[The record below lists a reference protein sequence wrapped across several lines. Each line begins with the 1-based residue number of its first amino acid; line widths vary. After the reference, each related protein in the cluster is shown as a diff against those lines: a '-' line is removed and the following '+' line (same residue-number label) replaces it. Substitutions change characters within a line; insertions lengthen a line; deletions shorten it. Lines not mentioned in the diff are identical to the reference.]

1 MITKVKRDRIKF
13 WFDIY
18 IAVIGIITLS
28 LFLIILGYKLNPSQI
43 VLIKSTINF
52 IIITFLLQEI
62 IRFIIN
68 LHVKNYFKN
77 HIFEFI
83 IVVLLS
89 LDMSFTGTIMN
100 VIWGIN
106 PSLNNIQVTL
116 IYTGIL
122 HLLIIITFFIKL
134 LRYSY
139 LLDKIKLHPGAIFA
153 LSFLFIII
161 LGTILLLLPNSTP
174 TGKSISLIDSL
185 FTSTSAVC
193 VTGLI
198 VLDTAKDFTFIGQL
212 VILFLIQ
219 TGGLGVMTLTTFFA
233 MYLSGGTSFKIKIM
247 MKDLLSQ
254 ESLAEVRNIIL
265 KILLFTFLIESLAA
279 LILYL
284 SMGGSLI
291 EIKWNLLFSSIFHSV
306 SAFCNAGFSIYS
318 AGLMDDTLLNNY
330 SFYTIIMILIVLGGL
345 GFSVLS
351 NLFQLRNRKNNLQKL
366 KYRLTIS
373 TKIVLSSTLILI
385 FSGALFVFFAEPYSF
400 NSSMGFFEKIFHSF
414 FLSVTARTA
423 GFNTVPIDLLTN
435 VTIIVL
441 LPLMWIGASPGST
454 GGGIKTTTISA
465 AFLSLFNLMRG
476 KEKVELFHR
485 EIDSDSIKKAFLVIL
500 SSLIFLGMGVFVLVW
515 IEPTKQPLDLIFEAT
530 SALGTVGLSRN
541 LTSFLG
547 TGGKAVIIILMFVGR
562 IGVLT
567 FFMAFVRNKSEL
579 HYSYPKT
586 DIMIG

>member
-89 LDMSFTGTIMN
+89 LDMSFPGTIMN

-265 KILLFTFLIESLAA
+265 KILLFTFLIESLGA
-279 LILYL
+279 LLLYL

>member
-13 WFDIY
+13 WLDIY
-18 IAVIGIITLS
+18 IAIIGLTTLL
-28 LFLIILGYKLNPSQI
+28 LFLIILGYKLNASQI
-43 VLIKSTINF
+43 GLIKYAINF
-52 IIITFLLQEI
+52 IIITFLFQEVM
-62 IRFIIN
+62 RFIIYFN
-68 LHVKNYFKN
+68 KKNYIKE
-77 HIFEFI
+77 HIFETII
-83 IVVLLS
+83 IVLFS
-89 LDMSFTGTIMN
+89 LDMSFPGTIMN
-100 VIWGIN
+100 IIMGIN
-106 PSLNNIQVTL
+106 PDLNHTQITL
-116 IYTGIL
+116 IYIGIL
-122 HLLIIITFFIKL
+122 HLLIIATFLIKL

-139 LLDKIKLHPGAIFA
+139 ILDKVKLHPGAIFG

-161 LGTILLLLPNSTP
+161 FGTILLLLPNSTP
-174 TGKSISLIDSL
+174 SGKSISLVDSL

-198 VLDTAKDFTFIGQL
+198 VVDTAKDFTFIGQL
-212 VILFLIQ
+212 IILFLIQ
-219 TGGLGVMTLTTFFA
+219 IGGLGVMTLTTFFA

-254 ESLAEVRNIIL
+254 ESLIEVRNLIL
-265 KILLFTFLIESLAA
+265 KIFLFTFVIELLAT
-279 LILYL
+279 ILLYF
-284 SMGGSLI
+284 SMGGSFI
-291 EIKWNLLFSSIFHSV
+291 DIKWNLLFSSIFHSV

-318 AGLMDDTLLNNY
+318 AGLMEDTILNNY
-330 SFYTIIMILIVLGGL
+330 SFYTIIMVLIVLGGL
-345 GFSVLS
+345 GFSALS
-351 NLFQLRNRKNNLQKL
+351 NLFQLRPRKNNLQKL
-366 KYRLTIS
+366 KHRLNVS

-385 FSGALFVFFAEPYSF
+385 FSGALFVFLAEPFSF
-400 NSSMGFFEKIFHSF
+400 ESSMGLFEKIFHSL

-476 KEKVELFHR
+476 KDKVELFNR
-485 EIDSDSIKKAFLVIL
+485 EINFESIKKAFLVIL
-500 SSLIFLGMGVFVLVW
+500 SSLIFLGIGVFVLIW
-515 IEPTKQPLDLIFEAT
+515 IEPSKQPLDLIFEAT

-547 TGGKAVIIILMFVGR
+547 TGGKVVIIILMFVGR

-567 FFMAFVRNKSEL
+567 FFMAFVKFKSEL